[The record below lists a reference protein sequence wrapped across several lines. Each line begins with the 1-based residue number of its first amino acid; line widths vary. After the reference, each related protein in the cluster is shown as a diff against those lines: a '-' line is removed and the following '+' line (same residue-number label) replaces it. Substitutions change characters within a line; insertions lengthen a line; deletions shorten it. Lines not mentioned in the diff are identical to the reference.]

1 MAYNT
6 GFFPLQF
13 AERPQPGNTRMNQPE
28 LATCHCIIS
37 HPSKPKFLV
46 IKHSDRWAPPTV
58 GIRAAGPLSTKAKII
73 TDGVQQKYGLKTR
86 VLRHWVSLPGY
97 HCVELEMPSPV
108 ATRKLQAVWVGS
120 KEYAEY
126 RSSVPGTF
134 DPFEAWLKQAEA
146 GGPGAQR
153 PWERAGWFDGAANW
167 MLHELDRSGIQ
178 VTGSVEQFMAFR
190 LASCVLR
197 VRTAEG
203 DMYLKASLPQQPF
216 ESTLTRVVASRWPDW
231 VPAPLAVD
239 ERQNWMLSRDYEGA
253 GMQLQFADYPS
264 IARAVATLQV
274 ESMSSLQDWRA
285 LGCPAVGPGELSAF
299 AEAPGRLSEILGK
312 GGDNALSEQ
321 ELNRLLQLTGGWKA
335 AGQSLADL
343 PLPNALLHSDLWY
356 PNLYR
361 REGGFWI
368 TDWSG
373 AMIGHPFFSVL
384 KLLRFRALWQ
394 GAQAPLPDSDEACAS
409 LTEAIVSEYL
419 EPFSSLDTA
428 ERLREALALVR
439 QLEGPWRL
447 LKWAR
452 AIDLE
457 ELGGFH
463 YQRIAR
469 TMRRI
474 ARQLIE

>member
-1 MAYNT
+1 
-6 GFFPLQF
+6 
-13 AERPQPGNTRMNQPE
+13 MNQPE

-58 GIRAAGPLSTKAKII
+58 GIRAEGPMSAKAKII

-86 VLRHWVSLPGY
+86 ALRHWVSLPKY
-97 HCVELEMPSPV
+97 HCVELEMPSGV
-108 ATRKLQAVWVGS
+108 TTRKIQAVWVGS

-126 RSSVPGTF
+126 RSSAPGSF

-146 GGPGAQR
+146 GHPGPQR

-167 MLHELDRSGIQ
+167 MLHELDRAGVQ

-203 DMYLKASLPQQPF
+203 DMYLKAGLPQQPL
-216 ESTLTRVVASRWPDW
+216 EARLTRAVARRWPDR

-239 ERQNWMLSRDYEGA
+239 ERQNWMLSRDYEAA
-253 GMQLQFADYPS
+253 GMQLQFGDYPS

-274 ESMSSLQDWRA
+274 ESMSELQNWHG
-285 LGCPAVGPGELSAF
+285 LGCPTVGPGELVTF
-299 AEAPGRLSEILGK
+299 AEDPGRLSVILGK
-312 GGDNALSEQ
+312 GGENALDESE
-321 ELNRLLQLTGGWKA
+321 LDRLLQLAGAWKA
-335 AGQSLADL
+335 AGQALADL
-343 PLPNALLHSDLWY
+343 PLPNALLHDDLWY

-394 GAQAPLPDSDEACAS
+394 GAQATLPDGDEACAN
-409 LTEAIVSEYL
+409 LTEAIVAEYL
-419 EPFSSLDTA
+419 EPFAHFDTA
-428 ERLREALALVR
+428 ERLREALALAR

-447 LKWAR
+447 LKWTR
-452 AIDLE
+452 AIERE
-457 ELGGFH
+457 EHGGFH

-474 ARQLIE
+474 ARELLA